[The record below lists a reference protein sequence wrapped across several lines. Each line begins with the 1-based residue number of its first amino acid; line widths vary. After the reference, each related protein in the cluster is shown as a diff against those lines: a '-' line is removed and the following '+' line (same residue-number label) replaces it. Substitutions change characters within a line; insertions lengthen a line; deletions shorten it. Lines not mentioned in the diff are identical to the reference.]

1 MLFLLVYAR
10 RKSRK
15 SENEAGEAKMSKDE
29 YKINIVKALGQA
41 GEKGGAA

>member
-1 MLFLLVYAR
+1 MQGEKAR
-10 RKSRK
+10 MKP
-15 SENEAGEAKMSKDE
+15 GEAKMSKDE

>member
-10 RKSRK
+10 RK